1 MIKIYHIAGDFEWYA
16 PPDADMEQ
24 LYNAGYIL
32 GGRDQFPTQ
41 DELRAEA
48 LEREAETRKYNQNT
62 QGEMFR

>member
-1 MIKIYHIAGDFEWYA
+1 MIKIYHIAGDFEWYDK
-16 PPDADMEQ
+16 PDAAMAH

-62 QGEMFR
+62 QVEMFR